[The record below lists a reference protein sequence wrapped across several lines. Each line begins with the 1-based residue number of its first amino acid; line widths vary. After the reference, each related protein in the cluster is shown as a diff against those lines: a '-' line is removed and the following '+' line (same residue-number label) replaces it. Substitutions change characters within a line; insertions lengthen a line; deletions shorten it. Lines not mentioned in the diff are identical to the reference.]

1 MTTLSDS
8 KSCTLGTVI
17 GGLHIATN
25 TTVNILL
32 RPEEITVKQFSQAEF
47 FNFLRFTWIRNFR
60 NSKISS
66 KGDFSRVS
74 TQDIFGDISALENAY
89 AQNGPAIKVTYSN
102 NLCTFPCFCTF
113 HFSELQEQ
121 LHPWRH
127 LYLFLE
133 RLIQDFI
140 L

>member
-47 FNFLRFTWIRNFR
+47 FNFLRFTWIRN
-60 NSKISS
+60 SEISS
-66 KGDFSRVS
+66 KGGFSH
-74 TQDIFGDISALENAY
+74 IFGDFLSLENAY
-89 AQNGPAIKVTYSN
+89 APNGPAIRVTYSN

-133 RLIQDFI
+133 RLIRDFI
-140 L
+140 FIISTQRR